1 MNKLEIVFESLQI
14 SVDGIIILVI
24 PKNACS
30 IDVLALN
37 SVIPNVVIYNKYL
50 ANLNPV
56 FIKPL
61 SNCVDSTNTLFT
73 QSSFITFAQQN
84 LGL

>member
-1 MNKLEIVFESLQI
+1 MNKLVIVFESLQI

-50 ANLNPV
+50 ANLI

-61 SNCVDSTNTLFT
+61 ADCVDSTNTPFT

>member
-50 ANLNPV
+50 ANLI

-61 SNCVDSTNTLFT
+61 ADCVDSTNTPFT

>member
-14 SVDGIIILVI
+14 SVDGVIILVI

-61 SNCVDSTNTLFT
+61 ADCVDSTNTPFT
-73 QSSFITFAQQN
+73 QSSFITFAEQN